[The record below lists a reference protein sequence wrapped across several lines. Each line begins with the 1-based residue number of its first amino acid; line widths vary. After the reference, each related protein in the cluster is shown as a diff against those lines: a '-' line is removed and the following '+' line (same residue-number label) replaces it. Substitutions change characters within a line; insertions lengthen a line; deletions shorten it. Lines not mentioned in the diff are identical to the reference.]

1 MSRIPATMP
10 PAVAP
15 VAPTPATRS
24 EPAEPPT
31 AMVVDSPAE
40 LLTTQQAA
48 KFLGVSDATLR
59 KWVREG
65 LLPEVRVGRKLLR
78 FDPNDLIAVVRKSA

>member
-1 MSRIPATMP
+1 MP
-10 PAVAP
+10 I
-15 VAPTPATRS
+15 
-24 EPAEPPT
+24 
-31 AMVVDSPAE
+31 DSPAD

-65 LLPEVRVGRKLLR
+65 LIPEVRVGRKLLR
-78 FDPNDLIAVVRKSA
+78 FDPKDLIAVVRKSA